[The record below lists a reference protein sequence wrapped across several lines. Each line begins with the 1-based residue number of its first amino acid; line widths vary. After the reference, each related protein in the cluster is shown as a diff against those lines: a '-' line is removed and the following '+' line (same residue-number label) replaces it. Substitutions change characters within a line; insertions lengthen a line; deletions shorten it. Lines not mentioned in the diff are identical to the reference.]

1 MEVAGVSAYLDWS
14 RDVLMAP
21 SVIGAPPLGAGHE
34 AARQRANS
42 AGLGDQMVT
51 ALKSDSTTPSGD
63 QMPDSLILDHIRSRV
78 TRITP
83 ERAAVMLGTLAYE
96 RQRNISSKHV
106 DYLLAMMQKGELT
119 DLLIQE
125 AEFPNG
131 RKVLVDG
138 YHRLSS
144 LVQYGQPL
152 LAVVVTYRV
161 NSEQEL
167 NERYAKIDRPATRR
181 PSDMLRAFGIDQQ
194 TELSAKML
202 KVVSAGAVIVAN
214 DFPRT
219 SGGNNQKSVITRT
232 HDVQKWIAEGE
243 AYAACLAGSTS
254 EIQVLLTRAPVVAVA
269 LATLR
274 YQRGLAESFWSRI
287 AAEDA
292 LPKDSPEARLLAW
305 LRANRVNQV
314 GQQVIY
320 SRYVAGAWNA
330 YYESRPLKLL
340 KIADPSAPVVIAG
353 TPYGKA

>member
-1 MEVAGVSAYLDWS
+1 MVA
-14 RDVLMAP
+14 
-21 SVIGAPPLGAGHE
+21 
-34 AARQRANS
+34 
-42 AGLGDQMVT
+42 
-51 ALKSDSTTPSGD
+51 ALKPNSTPSPSGAND
-63 QMPDSLILDHIRSRV
+63 ALYLDHIRARV
-78 TRITP
+78 TRVTP
-83 ERAAVMLGTLAYE
+83 ERAAQMLSTLAYE

-106 DYLLAMMQKGELT
+106 DYLLAMMGKGELT

-131 RKVLVDG
+131 RRVLVDG
-138 YHRLSS
+138 YHRLSA
-144 LVQYGQPL
+144 LVQFGQPL

-161 NSEQEL
+161 NDEQEL

-181 PSDMLRAFGIDQQ
+181 PSDMLRAFGVDQQ

-214 DFPRT
+214 DFPRN

-232 HDVQKWIAEGE
+232 NDVQKWISEGE
-243 AYAACLAGSTS
+243 AYAACLSGCTN

-320 SRYVAGAWNA
+320 CRYVAGAWNA